1 LITEAQALTALGL
14 KSKDALHIA
23 CAIEMQCDYFITTD
37 DKILNRMKNSH
48 EISVVDPTT
57 FVREVEL

>member
-1 LITEAQALTALGL
+1 MELGL

-37 DKILNRMKNSH
+37 DQILNRMKNYR
-48 EISVVDPTT
+48 EIGVVDATT